1 MLYKFCSGGGEEK
14 GVGGGAG
21 WDAKVK
27 SICRSII
34 FRGAFKI
41 FILLVGVKYSGQVE
55 NKYNYCLELSKIG
68 VDIHVK
74 HTV

>member
-1 MLYKFCSGGGEEK
+1 MLRGGGGGE
-14 GVGGGAG
+14 GGGEGAG

-55 NKYNYCLELSKIG
+55 NKYNYCHELSKIG

-74 HTV
+74 HSV